1 MILTYK
7 ICYNLIDL
15 KFDKFFI
22 KCNNNSSYNLYRH
35 SFNIK
40 LLDCAN
46 TDSDNHFFTHCVP
59 KTWNK
64 LPENIISASNLMLF
78 KRRLKKLDLSSIVA
92 LKFN

>member
-15 KFDKFFI
+15 KFDEFFI
-22 KCNNNSSYNLYRH
+22 KCNNDSSYKLQRH

-40 LLDCAN
+40 PFHCAN
-46 TDSDNHFFTHCVP
+46 TDSYNHFFTHRVP

-64 LPENIISASNLMLF
+64 LQENIIRAPNLMLF
-78 KRRLKKLDLSSIVA
+78 KRRLKKFDLGSIVA